1 MNPILSLVFFSEFK
15 TLSLAVYCARESE
28 FLAMI
33 GSLRGKP
40 LYHVCY
46 AATYCILRQVCD
58 LILLVGQLITIIPE
72 VCEDGIFIIVSK
84 ITLA

>member
-1 MNPILSLVFFSEFK
+1 
-15 TLSLAVYCARESE
+15 
-28 FLAMI
+28 MI

-40 LYHVCY
+40 RYYVCY
-46 AATYCILRQVCD
+46 AATYHILRQVCD

-72 VCEDGIFIIVSK
+72 VFEDGIFIIVSK